1 MKHANANIGAIG
13 FKAKTGRA
21 IAVVLRGPADSPQF
35 VRRIE
40 LLLSDPRVP
49 ATCQPYHEVMELP
62 WNQSQ
67 IKVKPLVRKIERVA
81 ASALRELIGELQSDG
96 VRVIRVGIAGAADRD
111 LSRIGN
117 PHIRAHAAEGVLFR
131 QVLESAAKANG
142 LAKRVFTERGL
153 EAQAASTLQCTIAK
167 LNASLTSLGRSAGPP
182 WRAEQRVAATAA
194 WLALRGSRGD

>member
-1 MKHANANIGAIG
+1 MKHSNANFGAIG

-21 IAVVLRGPADSPQF
+21 IAVVLRGPADAPQF

-40 LLLSDPRVP
+40 LVLSDPRTP

-67 IKVKPLVRKIERVA
+67 IKVKPLVHKIERVA

-96 VRVIRVGIAGAADRD
+96 LTVISVGIAGSADRD

-142 LAKRVFTERGL
+142 LAKHVFTERDL

-167 LNASLTSLGRSAGPP
+167 LSACLTSLGRSAGPP

-194 WLALRGSRGD
+194 WLALLG